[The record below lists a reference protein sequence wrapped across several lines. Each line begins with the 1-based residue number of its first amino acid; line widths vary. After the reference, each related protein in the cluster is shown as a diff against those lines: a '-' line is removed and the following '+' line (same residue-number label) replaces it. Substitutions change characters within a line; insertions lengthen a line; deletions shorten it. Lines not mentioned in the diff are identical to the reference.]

1 MIKVEVIKREGDLK
15 YISVDYE
22 VLEKSEFESE
32 ISSLI
37 QALINDEKLSLAE
50 IIADIYLSFILCG
63 KEAEFKEICK
73 RLINLDIDKLMKEIK
88 EGDNEDD

>member
-1 MIKVEVIKREGDLK
+1 MIKVEVIKREGYIK

-37 QALINDEKLSLAE
+37 QALINDERFSLV
-50 IIADIYLSFILCG
+50 DIMSNICLSFILCG

-73 RLINLDIDKLMKEIK
+73 RLINLDTEKFNKEFE
-88 EGDNEDD
+88 EGDNEDE